1 MKDNI
6 MQDHE
11 YSVYSYDG
19 IKIGKAIDFH
29 GTEVEVYGIFLNRSG
44 EQYKPYFVRTPNNG
58 TRYYGREHFK
68 YSNMDIVNDFD
79 EDWRFPI
86 KADFLYHCYLLR
98 EEVITKLIL
107 DMLNE
112 SRSDS
117 EIKRILKSLKKSLK
131 DRKFIP

>member
-1 MKDNI
+1 

-29 GTEVEVYGIFLNRSG
+29 GDEVEVYGIFLNRNG
-44 EQYKPYFVRTPNNG
+44 KHYQPYFVKTPNNG
-58 TRYYGREHFK
+58 SRYYGREHFK
-68 YSNMDIVNDFD
+68 YSNMDIKNDLD
-79 EDWRFPI
+79 DKWGFPT
-86 KADFLYHCYLLR
+86 KADFIYDCYLLR

-112 SRSDS
+112 SRSDK
-117 EIKRILKSLKKSLK
+117 EIKHILKSLKKSLK
-131 DRKFIP
+131 NRKFVS